1 MHIFVKN
8 IILRN
13 VLKSQIVC
21 LCIDRP
27 EVFDC
32 DDVVTFLISLSYAAM
47 SIIQE
52 DYHAHRQVMT

>member
-21 LCIDRP
+21 LCIDRL
-27 EVFDC
+27 EVIGCEDA
-32 DDVVTFLISLSYAAM
+32 VTFPVTVL

-52 DYHAHRQVMT
+52 GYHAHRQVMT